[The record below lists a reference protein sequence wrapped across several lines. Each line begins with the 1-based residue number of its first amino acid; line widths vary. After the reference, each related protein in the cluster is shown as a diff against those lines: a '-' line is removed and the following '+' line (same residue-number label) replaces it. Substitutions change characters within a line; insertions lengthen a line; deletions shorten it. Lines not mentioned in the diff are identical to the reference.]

1 MLQLR
6 EILVEGGGLTECRR
20 PGKREASTVPVILPK
35 TYVSATLP
43 WQPMWQLP
51 PTDPTVPDPLVP
63 PSPKK
68 HKRPSSPPKAHVTK
82 PGKCPKEDE
91 CLPTCSTVP
100 KSRSS
105 HVLPKPPADISI
117 LTNILTRRPSSH
129 VDAKSTNDTPRAHRP
144 STAAPMLPSQPLLPT
159 TDTTTTAEEVQAD
172 DDTPLDTITADSPT
186 EFQSSTTATTAVPP
200 SVKPPATA
208 PPSFR
213 RRKQQH
219 PSSQLTLPWSRLQKR
234 SVPRHNHTFLPAA
247 TTPAQSDIVMV
258 QQVSYHVVRHH
269 NQVVALADTNN
280 TTHVTTLHHQP
291 PSHSAKKK
299 RKPKQQT
306 SSHLSEVAKHNMDK
320 LQLAKVLG
328 NERMALMWAQLE
340 DEFAWVEPPPL

>member
-1 MLQLR
+1 
-6 EILVEGGGLTECRR
+6 
-20 PGKREASTVPVILPK
+20 
-35 TYVSATLP
+35 
-43 WQPMWQLP
+43 MWQLP

-105 HVLPKPPADISI
+105 HVLLKPAADISI
-117 LTNILTRRPSSH
+117 LTNILTRRPS
-129 VDAKSTNDTPRAHRP
+129 
-144 STAAPMLPSQPLLPT
+144 M
-159 TDTTTTAEEVQAD
+159 
-172 DDTPLDTITADSPT
+172 
-186 EFQSSTTATTAVPP
+186 
-200 SVKPPATA
+200 
-208 PPSFR
+208 
-213 RRKQQH
+213 
-219 PSSQLTLPWSRLQKR
+219 
-234 SVPRHNHTFLPAA
+234 
-247 TTPAQSDIVMV
+247 
-258 QQVSYHVVRHH
+258 SYHVVRHH